1 MKEAL
6 GHSTFAGVWFK
17 HAAIIAI
24 AFVMLYPV
32 LWMVGSSFKPGHL
45 IFSEIGL
52 WPEQWAWGNYT
63 SGWNGIQGNPFSRFL
78 GNSLL
83 ISLGA
88 VLGNVVTCSMAAFAF
103 ARLNFRFKTL
113 CFALMLV
120 TIMLPHH
127 VTLIPQYIMFNQLGW
142 VNSYLPLVVPK
153 WLATDAFFI
162 FLTVQFI
169 RGLPRELDEAAT
181 IDGCGPIQIYW
192 RVIIPLA
199 VPALVTTTI
208 FTFLWTWDDFFS
220 QLIYLSDATKFTVP
234 LGLRLFLDSSSQS
247 DWGPMFAMSVLSLV
261 PCFIIFIVCQK
272 YFVEGIATSGIKG

>member
-1 MKEAL
+1 MTASL
-6 GHSTFAGVWFK
+6 LRTVWIK
-17 HAAIIAI
+17 HLVTIGI
-24 AFVMLYPV
+24 AFIMLYPV
-32 LWMVGSSFKPGHL
+32 LWMLGSSFKPGHM

-52 WPEQWAWGNYT
+52 WPQQWVWSNYS
-63 SGWNGIQGNPFSRFL
+63 SGWTGIQGQSFSIFL

-83 ISLGA
+83 LSAGA
-88 VLGNVVTCSMAAFAF
+88 VLGNILSCSMAAYAF
-103 ARLNFRFKTL
+103 ARLSFRFKSL
-113 CFALMLV
+113 AFALMLI

-127 VTLIPQYIMFNQLGW
+127 VTLIPQYILFNQVGW
-142 VNSYLPLVVPK
+142 INSFLPLIVPK

-162 FLTVQFI
+162 FLIVQFI

-192 RVIIPLA
+192 RVIMPLSL
-199 VPALVTTTI
+199 PALITTTI

-220 QLIYLSDATKFTVP
+220 QLIYLSDVTKFTVP

-272 YFVEGIATSGIKG
+272 YFVDGIATSGIKG

>member
-1 MKEAL
+1 MTDSL
-6 GHSTFAGVWFK
+6 RGTIWLK
-17 HAAIIAI
+17 HAVTIGI
-24 AFVMLYPV
+24 AFIMLYPV
-32 LWMVGSSFKPGHL
+32 LWMVGSSFKPGYM

-52 WPEQWAWGNYT
+52 WPGQWVWSNYS
-63 SGWNGIQGNPFSRFL
+63 SGWTGIQGQPFPLFL

-83 ISLGA
+83 VSAGA
-88 VLGNVVTCSMAAFAF
+88 VLGNVISCSMAAYAF
-103 ARLNFRFKTL
+103 ARLRFRFKAVA
-113 CFALMLV
+113 FALMLV

-127 VTLIPQYIMFNQLGW
+127 VTLIPQYILFNQLNW
-142 VNSYLPLVVPK
+142 INSFLPLIAPK

-162 FLTVQFI
+162 FLIVQFI

-181 IDGCGPIQIYW
+181 IDGCGPVQIYW
-192 RVIIPLA
+192 RIIIPLS
-199 VPALVTTTI
+199 VPALITTTI

-220 QLIYLSDATKFTVP
+220 QLIYLSDVAKFTVP

-272 YFVEGIATSGIKG
+272 YFVEGIATSGLKG

>member
-1 MKEAL
+1 MMTASL
-6 GHSTFAGVWFK
+6 RRTIWLK
-17 HAAIIAI
+17 HLVTIGI
-24 AFVMLYPV
+24 AFIMLYPV
-32 LWMVGSSFKPGHL
+32 LWMLGSSFKPGYM

-52 WPEQWAWGNYT
+52 WPRQWVWGNYS
-63 SGWNGIQGNPFSRFL
+63 SGWTGIQGQPFSIFL

-83 ISLGA
+83 VSAGA
-88 VLGNVVTCSMAAFAF
+88 VLGNILSCSMAAYAF
-103 ARLNFRFKTL
+103 ARLNFRFKSL
-113 CFALMLV
+113 AFALMLI

-127 VTLIPQYIMFNQLGW
+127 VTLIPQYILFNQLNW
-142 VNSYLPLVVPK
+142 INSFLPLIAPK

-162 FLTVQFI
+162 FLIVQFI

-192 RVIIPLA
+192 RIIMPLSL
-199 VPALVTTTI
+199 PALITTTI

-220 QLIYLSDATKFTVP
+220 QLIYLSDVTKFTVP

-272 YFVEGIATSGIKG
+272 YFVDGIATSGIKG

>member
-1 MKEAL
+1 MDYVNRKTE
-6 GHSTFAGVWFK
+6 WFK
-17 HAAIIAI
+17 HLIIIMI

-32 LWMVGSSFKPGHL
+32 LWMLGSSFKPANQ

-52 WPEQWAWGNYT
+52 WPKQWVWGNYAQGW
-63 SGWNGIQGNPFSRFL
+63 SGVQGNPFSRFL
-78 GNSLL
+78 GNSL
-83 ISLGA
+83 IVSLGA
-88 VLGNVVTCSMAAFAF
+88 VLGNVISCSMAAYAF
-103 ARLNFRFKTL
+103 ARLSFRFKTAG
-113 CFALMLV
+113 FGLMLM

-127 VTLIPQYIMFNQLGW
+127 VTLIPQYILFNKLGW
-142 VNSYLPLVVPK
+142 VNTFLPLIVPK

-181 IDGCGPIQIYW
+181 IDGCGPVHIYW
-192 RVIIPLA
+192 RIILPLA
-199 VPALVTTTI
+199 LPALITTTI

-220 QLIYLSDATKFTVP
+220 QLIYLSDVNKFTVP

-261 PCFIIFIVCQK
+261 PCFVIFIACQK